1 MSVGSIKNAAW
12 TTLKGSEPIPYEL
25 IWTILCFRPNWIL
38 RLHTDIYKFLYFRHC
53 IWLQLSIQLF
63 LDLCFV
69 MFKSSWE
76 GFLAVS
82 SLPNQKNVQITR
94 RQCKRDW
101 HMHLGRL
108 HPWERQNYRKLQFSE
123 RSKYRM
129 YCIFVILAFAT
140 EVKDYGNFFF
150 TLNRSNNQY
159 HWILVKYIGMPGPV
173 SATVQTSLVLKAWT
187 FLNQIAFLLKL
198 KI

>member
-25 IWTILCFRPNWIL
+25 IWTILCGPYDMGNMAFDQTEFL

-108 HPWERQNYRKLQFSE
+108 HPWEPQNYRKLQFSE

-129 YCIFVILAFAT
+129 YCIFVISAFET
-140 EVKDYGNFFF
+140 EVKDYGNFFYF
-150 TLNRSNNQY
+150 
-159 HWILVKYIGMPGPV
+159 K
-173 SATVQTSLVLKAWT
+173 
-187 FLNQIAFLLKL
+187 
-198 KI
+198 

>member
-1 MSVGSIKNAAW
+1 MGNVASDQ
-12 TTLKGSEPIPYEL
+12 TE
-25 IWTILCFRPNWIL
+25 FL

-108 HPWERQNYRKLQFSE
+108 HPWEPQNYRKLQFSE

-129 YCIFVILAFAT
+129 YCIFVISAFET
-140 EVKDYGNFFF
+140 EVKDYGNFF
-150 TLNRSNNQY
+150 TLNRSNYQY
-159 HWILVKYIGMPGPV
+159 LWILIILIGMSGPFWF
-173 SATVQTSLVLKAWT
+173 SGTLCDTVQTSLV
-187 FLNQIAFLLKL
+187 
-198 KI
+198 